1 MHDIILLISHLQY
14 VYFISWNIFSLVK
27 SLFEEYPSNEE
38 IYFPLEYDF
47 REMLNL
53 GINDLP
59 IVTHCMSFI
68 L

>member
-1 MHDIILLISHLQY
+1 MCNLYILFHGTFFHLLRLLI
-14 VYFISWNIFSLVK
+14 
-27 SLFEEYPSNEE
+27 EEYPSSEKK
-38 IYFPLEYDF
+38 YFPLEHDF
-47 REMLNL
+47 RKMLNV